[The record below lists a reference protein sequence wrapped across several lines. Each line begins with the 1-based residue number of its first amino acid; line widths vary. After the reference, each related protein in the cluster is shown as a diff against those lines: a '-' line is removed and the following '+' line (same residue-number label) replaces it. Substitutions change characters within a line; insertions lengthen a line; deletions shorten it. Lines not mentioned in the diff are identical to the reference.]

1 MKKIALLFLFI
12 GITTSAQIEPRLQRI
27 DSLLQYLE
35 SNNKFMGSLAI
46 REGEKLVFSKA
57 YGFRNVAT
65 KEKADSTTKYKIGSI
80 SKTFT
85 AIIIMQLIEEKKLKL
100 ETPLATFFPKV
111 KNAGQITIS
120 QLLHQRTGIPDYINQ
135 DSLTKEE
142 LNAPDIKEAIY
153 TKIANYD
160 SLFEPDSKFQ
170 YSNSNYYL
178 LGGII
183 EAITKKSY
191 SENIEKRICHKIGL
205 KNTYYPT
212 EKVQSKNNESYSYIF
227 KDSQWEK
234 VEEWDFDTA
243 FAAGAIIS
251 TPNDLTSFMDAL
263 FQGKLVKKTSLEAMI
278 TIKEGYGKAL
288 FQFPFG
294 ERRFYGHTGGIE
306 NFRSNVGY
314 YPTEKLGI
322 SLIVNGDNYNSNDM
336 MIGILSI
343 YYKIPY
349 PFPSFEKINQ
359 TLITKYSGTY
369 ASKDIP
375 LKITIFEKEGELLAQ
390 ATGQS
395 SFPLTLKD
403 EKTFIFAQAGIEIIF
418 GENTLELHQ
427 GGGKF
432 NFIKE

>member
-1 MKKIALLFLFI
+1 
-12 GITTSAQIEPRLQRI
+12 
-27 DSLLQYLE
+27 
-35 SNNKFMGSLAI
+35 
-46 REGEKLVFSKA
+46 
-57 YGFRNVAT
+57 
-65 KEKADSTTKYKIGSI
+65 
-80 SKTFT
+80 
-85 AIIIMQLIEEKKLKL
+85 
-100 ETPLATFFPKV
+100 
-111 KNAGQITIS
+111 
-120 QLLHQRTGIPDYINQ
+120 
-135 DSLTKEE
+135 
-142 LNAPDIKEAIY
+142 
-153 TKIANYD
+153 
-160 SLFEPDSKFQ
+160 
-170 YSNSNYYL
+170 
-178 LGGII
+178 
-183 EAITKKSY
+183 
-191 SENIEKRICHKIGL
+191 
-205 KNTYYPT
+205 
-212 EKVQSKNNESYSYIF
+212 
-227 KDSQWEK
+227 
-234 VEEWDFDTA
+234 
-243 FAAGAIIS
+243 
-251 TPNDLTSFMDAL
+251 MDAL